1 MRKKVSIVTK
11 KTYSNKKVYIIFIS
25 TLALAIKALAAK
37 DSEQHLEVPL
47 HVYEQGIYTVDE
59 T

>member
-1 MRKKVSIVTK
+1 MKKISIVTK
-11 KTYSNKKVYIIFIS
+11 KKIDTKILQSLYYFIS

-47 HVYEQGIYTVDE
+47 HVYEQGIRQ
-59 T
+59 